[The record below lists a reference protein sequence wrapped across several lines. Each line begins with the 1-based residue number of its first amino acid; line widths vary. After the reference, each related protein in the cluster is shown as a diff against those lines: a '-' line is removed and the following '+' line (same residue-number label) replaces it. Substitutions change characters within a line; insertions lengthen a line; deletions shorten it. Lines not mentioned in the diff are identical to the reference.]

1 MNYFIANF
9 KQNLKQSDLNTW
21 LEEFNKN
28 FVPQDN
34 QKIIISPSFPFL
46 QSLNNSAN
54 FSLAAQDVSP
64 FSSGAHTGQVGAE
77 QVKEFID
84 FCIIGHSETRSSS
97 DLSQVVNKAQ
107 RLIENNITPIV
118 CLDLPY
124 LESQIKSLK
133 EASIEPSSLIYA
145 YEPASAID
153 SDEPEDPHQANQVA
167 KQINQLTSSP
177 NVLYGGS
184 VDDQNV
190 DVFLSQPHINGVL
203 VGSASLDPI
212 KFAKIVSRE

>member
-9 KQNLKQSDLNTW
+9 KQNLNQSDINTW
-21 LEEFNKN
+21 LEEFNKV
-28 FVPQDN
+28 FVSQDD
-34 QKIIISPSFPFL
+34 QKIIIAPSFPFL
-46 QSLNNSAN
+46 KSLSQSKNL
-54 FSLAAQDVSP
+54 SLAAQDISP
-64 FSSGAHTGQVGAE
+64 FSSGAHTSQVGAE
-77 QVKEFID
+77 QIKEFVD
-84 FCIIGHSETRSSS
+84 FCIIGHSETRSSNDS
-97 DLSQVVNKAQ
+97 KQIADKAK

-124 LESQIKSLK
+124 LESQIKNLK
-133 EASIEPSSLIYA
+133 DASIDLSSLIYA

-153 SDEPEDPHQANQVA
+153 SDEPEDPQQANQVA
-167 KQINQLTSSP
+167 QQINQLTSSS

-184 VDDQNV
+184 VDDKNV
-190 DVFLSQPHINGVL
+190 EVFLSQPHISGVL

>member
-9 KQNLKQSDLNTW
+9 KQNLTQSDLDTW
-21 LEEFNKN
+21 LEVFNKRHTSQN
-28 FVPQDN
+28 D
-34 QKIIISPSFPFL
+34 QKVIISPSFPFL
-46 QSLNNSAN
+46 QHLNSSTDL
-54 FSLAAQDVSP
+54 SLAAQDVSP

-77 QVKEFID
+77 QIKDYVD
-84 FCIIGHSETRSSS
+84 FCIIGHSETRDSN
-97 DLSQVVNKAQ
+97 DIKQVVDKAQ
-107 RLIENNITPIV
+107 KLIKNNITPIV

-133 EASIEPSSLIYA
+133 NASIDLSSLIYA

-153 SDEPEDPHQANQVA
+153 SDKPEDPLQANQVTQ
-167 KQINQLTSSP
+167 QINQLTSSS

-184 VDDQNV
+184 VDDQNA
-190 DVFLSQPHINGVL
+190 DTFLSQPHINGVL

>member
-9 KQNLKQSDLNTW
+9 KQNLTQSDLDTW
-21 LEEFNKN
+21 LKEFDERL
-28 FVPQDN
+28 VPQSD

-46 QSLNNSAN
+46 QHFNSSTDL
-54 FSLAAQDVSP
+54 SLAAQDVSP

-77 QVKEFID
+77 QIKDYAD
-84 FCIIGHSETRSSS
+84 FCIIGHSETRGSN
-97 DLSQVVNKAQ
+97 DIKQVVNKAKK
-107 RLIENNITPIV
+107 LIENNITPIV
-118 CLDLPY
+118 CIDLPY

-133 EASIEPSSLIYA
+133 DASVDPSSLIYA

-153 SDEPEDPHQANQVA
+153 SDKPEDPLQANQVA
-167 KQINQLTSSP
+167 QQINQLTSSP

-190 DVFLSQPHINGVL
+190 DAFLSQPHINGVL

>member
-9 KQNLKQSDLNTW
+9 KQNFTQSDLNTW

-28 FVPQDN
+28 FIPQDD

-46 QSLNNSAN
+46 QSLSNSTN
-54 FSLAAQDVSP
+54 LLLTAQDISP
-64 FSSGAHTGQVGAE
+64 FSSGAHTGQVSAK
-77 QVKEFID
+77 QIKDFVN
-84 FCIIGHSETRSSS
+84 FCIIGHSETRAFS
-97 DLSQVVNKAQ
+97 DSEQVVDKAKK
-107 RLIENNITPIV
+107 LIENNITPIV

-133 EASIEPSSLIYA
+133 DSSVDLSNLIYA
-145 YEPASAID
+145 YEPASAIG
-153 SDEPEDPHQANQVA
+153 SDKPEDPLQANQVA
-167 KQINQLTSSP
+167 RQINQLTSSP
-177 NVLYGGS
+177 DVLYGGS

-190 DVFLSQPHINGVL
+190 DTFLSQPHINGVL